1 MKRKILALF
10 FGILWSLLLIPSV
23 FAMDTDVDPSI
34 RIYDY
39 ADLLTDEEEEA
50 LSETARELSEKWS
63 VDLVTVTIDDDEG
76 LTSMEYADDF
86 FDYNGF
92 SATGVLMRI
101 NMDEREVWFST
112 AGSCIRIFS
121 DRRIEAMVQACLNDL
136 SDGDYNG
143 AVETF
148 FSKADSYLTA
158 GEEPDSGSH
167 DVSNPEDIFYGPE
180 EPAWQRSLHRMP
192 MYLLIAAVVS
202 GITVL
207 IMVAT
212 NRSAKRA
219 KEAGKYLANNS
230 VHITLR
236 NDQFLHSTVT
246 KTRIESDS
254 SSGGSSG
261 GGSSTHTSSSG
272 SSHGGGGGRF

>member
-10 FGILWSLLLIPSV
+10 FGILWSLLLAPSV
-23 FAMDTDVDPSI
+23 FAMDTDVDPSV

-92 SATGVLMRI
+92 SATGVLMLI

-136 SDGDYNG
+136 SDEDYNG

-148 FSKADSYLTA
+148 FSNADSYLTA

-180 EPAWQRSLHRMP
+180 EPAW
-192 MYLLIAAVVS
+192 
-202 GITVL
+202 
-207 IMVAT
+207 
-212 NRSAKRA
+212 
-219 KEAGKYLANNS
+219 
-230 VHITLR
+230 
-236 NDQFLHSTVT
+236 
-246 KTRIESDS
+246 
-254 SSGGSSG
+254 
-261 GGSSTHTSSSG
+261 
-272 SSHGGGGGRF
+272 

>member
-1 MKRKILALF
+1 M
-10 FGILWSLLLIPSV
+10 
-23 FAMDTDVDPSI
+23 
-34 RIYDY
+34 
-39 ADLLTDEEEEA
+39 
-50 LSETARELSEKWS
+50 
-63 VDLVTVTIDDDEG
+63 
-76 LTSMEYADDF
+76 
-86 FDYNGF
+86 
-92 SATGVLMRI
+92 
-101 NMDEREVWFST
+101 
-112 AGSCIRIFS
+112 
-121 DRRIEAMVQACLNDL
+121 
-136 SDGDYNG
+136 
-143 AVETF
+143 
-148 FSKADSYLTA
+148 
-158 GEEPDSGSH
+158 
-167 DVSNPEDIFYGPE
+167 
-180 EPAWQRSLHRMP
+180 QRSLHRMP

-254 SSGGSSG
+254 SSGG
-261 GGSSTHTSSSG
+261 GSSTHTSSSG